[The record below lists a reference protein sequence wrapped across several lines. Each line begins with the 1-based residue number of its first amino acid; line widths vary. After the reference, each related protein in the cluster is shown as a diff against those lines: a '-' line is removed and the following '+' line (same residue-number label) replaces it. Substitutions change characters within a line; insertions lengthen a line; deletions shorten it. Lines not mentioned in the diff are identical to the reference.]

1 METNKRILDESAWK
15 RLLTDRKTTRK
26 HFKINLPYEQLNK
39 LMTIAY
45 KCEVESYGYNMVDN
59 SEIRH
64 HISAVSHFLSEN
76 DKHFGLILLG
86 PVGGGKTTIV
96 RAMQNL
102 VSKLGENNDELINI
116 DRNHYSTGTKVKIEM
131 IEATEV
137 ANIFKRSE
145 KEFNELCNMPILAI
159 DDLGVEPT
167 DVMSY
172 GNIISPLSR
181 LLEKR
186 YEARLFTII
195 TSNLAPQ
202 DITRKYGARIGD
214 RLSEY
219 CKIDFSNDKSYRRY
233 AK

>member
-1 METNKRILDESAWK
+1 M
-15 RLLTDRKTTRK
+15 LTDRKTTRK
-26 HFKINLPYEQLNK
+26 HFRIKLPYEQLNK

-86 PVGGGKTTIV
+86 PVGGGKTTIA

-102 VSKLGENNDELINI
+102 VGKLGENNDELISI

-137 ANIFKRSE
+137 ANVFKRSE
-145 KEFNELCNMPILAI
+145 KEFNELCNNPILAI

-186 YEARLFTII
+186 YEARMFTII
-195 TSNLAPQ
+195 TSNLKPT
-202 DITRKYGARIGD
+202 DVTRKYGKRIGD
-214 RLSEY
+214 RLNEFY
-219 CKIDFSNDKSYRRY
+219 KIEFTNYKSFRLY

>member
-1 METNKRILDESAWK
+1 
-15 RLLTDRKTTRK
+15 
-26 HFKINLPYEQLNK
+26 
-39 LMTIAY
+39 MTIAY

-64 HISAVSHFLSEN
+64 HISAVSHFLAEN

-86 PVGGGKTTIV
+86 PVGGGKTTIA

-102 VSKLGENNDELINI
+102 VEKLGENNSELISI
-116 DRNHYSTGTKVKIEM
+116 DRNPYSTGTKVKIEM

-137 ANIFKRSE
+137 ANVFKRSE
-145 KEFNELCNMPILAI
+145 NEFNELCAKPILAI

-167 DVMSY
+167 DIMNY
-172 GNIISPLSR
+172 GNIISPQSR

-219 CKIDFSNDKSYRRY
+219 CKIDFSNNKSYRRY

>member
-26 HFKINLPYEQLNK
+26 HFRIKLPYEQLNK

-102 VSKLGENNDELINI
+102 VGKLAENNDELINI
-116 DRNHYSTGTKVKIEM
+116 DRNQYTTGNKVKIEM

-137 ANIFKRSE
+137 ANVFKMSE
-145 KEFNELCNMPILAI
+145 KEFNELCCKPILAI